1 MAEPRGHACPECG
14 AARGTDNTPSCGC
27 GPRASEALRDARTAE
42 QAAAEDFDPL
52 RIRPYVEL
60 DGAGAPVVTPSSGDV
75 EPTMPLRPV
84 EPEPPAPEPPTT
96 ALPTTEAPTTVPPAE
111 EPPTTVLPAEEPP
124 TAALSAE
131 EPPTT
136 VVPVAEPPTTALPTA
151 EAPTTVPP
159 AEEPPTTA
167 LPTAALPTAQQ
178 PTTVLPTPL
187 APPSA
192 APSADDLDLFA
203 EPAGDVPARDVP
215 APRESA
221 PGELVTGA
229 GRPGT
234 SRRTVALLVSAAV
247 VAVATVVAVTSGLF
261 SYDTPSRNTALPTDV
276 REAVPEARTT
286 EPPRS
291 PVPST
296 ASAPPASASPSPSAS
311 ASASPSP
318 SPSRSS
324 ASATPTPTPTPTEST
339 TAARA
344 TSSPEAPAETAP
356 VLRRGDRGPEVTELQ
371 QRLHQLYL
379 YNDAPHG
386 HFDEAV
392 EQSLRNYQWSR
403 GLQDELSV
411 YGPKTR
417 GLLESETRE
426 P

>member
-1 MAEPRGHACPECG
+1 MAEPRGHACPDCG

-60 DGAGAPVVTPSSGDV
+60 DGAGAPVVTPSSGDA

-84 EPEPPAPEPPTT
+84 EPGPPAPAPPTAAVPTTEPPTT
-96 ALPTTEAPTTVPPAE
+96 ALPATEPATTVPPAE
-111 EPPTTVLPAEEPP
+111 EPPT
-124 TAALSAE
+124 AAL
-131 EPPTT
+131 
-136 VVPVAEPPTTALPTA
+136 PVAEPPTTVLPTTEPA
-151 EAPTTVPP
+151 TTVPP
-159 AEEPPTTA
+159 AEEPPTAA

-203 EPAGDVPARDVP
+203 EPSQDEPARREP
-215 APRESA
+215 ARREPA
-221 PGELVTGA
+221 PGEPSTGA

-234 SRRTVALLVSAAV
+234 SRRTVALLVSGAV

-286 EPPRS
+286 EPPRT

-324 ASATPTPTPTPTEST
+324 ASPTPTPTPTPTEST
-339 TAARA
+339 TAARV
-344 TSSPEAPAETAP
+344 TSSPEAPGETTP